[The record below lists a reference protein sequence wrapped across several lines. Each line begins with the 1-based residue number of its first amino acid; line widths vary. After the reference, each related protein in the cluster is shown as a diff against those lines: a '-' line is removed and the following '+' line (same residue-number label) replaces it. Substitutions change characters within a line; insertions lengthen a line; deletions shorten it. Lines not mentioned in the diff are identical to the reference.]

1 MSSVWR
7 LPGDMNTLLAI
18 LFVVGVW
25 WLGTLLVLRLVWLP
39 RRTHRWSIGIA
50 SVLGFA
56 GLVATFA
63 LRNDNT
69 STGACL
75 GFLSGI
81 ALWGWHELMFLLGR
95 VTGPRR
101 GPCPPGLEGWGRFRA
116 ATEAVIHHE
125 LALAATM
132 AAVVALSWK
141 ASNQVAAWTFA
152 VLWLMRLSAKFNVF
166 LGVQNLSK
174 DFVPLHLEYLTSYFR
189 VSRLNPLMP
198 FSVGIASAVAFFLFT
213 AVTPTSDGE
222 ATGLVLSASLLT
234 LAVFEHLFLAVPVPD
249 ARLWRWAIRK
259 TSGDF

>member
-1 MSSVWR
+1 
-7 LPGDMNTLLAI
+7 MNTLLAI
-18 LFVVGVW
+18 LFVVGAW
-25 WLGTLLVLRLVWLP
+25 WLSTALVLRLVWLP

-50 SVLGFA
+50 SVLGLA

-63 LRNDNT
+63 LRDDT
-69 STGACL
+69 TRTGACL

-81 ALWGWHELMFLLGR
+81 ALWGWHELTFLLGR

-101 GPCPPGLEGWGRFRA
+101 GPSPPGLEGWARFRA
-116 ATEAVIHHE
+116 ATEVVIHHE

-152 VLWLMRLSAKFNVF
+152 VLWVMRLSAKFNVF
-166 LGVQNLSK
+166 LGVRNLSQ
-174 DFVPLHLEYLTSYFR
+174 DFVPPQLQYLTSYFR

-198 FSVGIASAVAFFLFT
+198 FSLGIASVVAVFLFT
-213 AVTPTSDGE
+213 AVTPNSDGE

-234 LAVFEHLFLAVPVPD
+234 LAIVEHLFLTVPVPD
-249 ARLWRWAIRK
+249 ARLWRWAIPK
-259 TSGDF
+259 TSGDY

>member
-1 MSSVWR
+1 MSSAWR
-7 LPGDMNTLLAI
+7 PPGDMNTLLAI

-25 WLGTLLVLRLVWLP
+25 WLSTALVLRLVWLP

-50 SVLGFA
+50 SVLGLA

-81 ALWGWHELMFLLGR
+81 ALWGWHELTFLLGR

-101 GPCPPGLEGWGRFRA
+101 GPCPPGLEGWERFRA

-174 DFVPLHLEYLTSYFR
+174 DFVPPHLKYLTSYFR

-198 FSVGIASAVAFFLFT
+198 FSVGIASVVAFFLFT

-234 LAVFEHLFLAVPVPD
+234 LAIFEHLFLAVPVPD
-249 ARLWRWAIRK
+249 AWLWRWATKGIE
-259 TSGDF
+259 

>member
-1 MSSVWR
+1 MS
-7 LPGDMNTLLAI
+7 TLLPI

-25 WLGTLLVLRLVWLP
+25 WLSTALVLRLVWLP
-39 RRTHRWSIGIA
+39 PRTHRWSIGVA
-50 SVLGFA
+50 SVLGLV

-63 LRNDNT
+63 LRNDDT
-69 STGACL
+69 SIGACL

-101 GPCPPGLEGWGRFRA
+101 GPCPLGLEGWPRFRA

-132 AAVVALSWK
+132 AAVVALSWN

-174 DFVPLHLEYLTSYFR
+174 DFVPPHLKYLTSYFR

-198 FSVGIASAVAFFLFT
+198 FSVGIASIVAFFLF
-213 AVTPTSDGE
+213 AGGIPTSDAE
-222 ATGLVLSASLLT
+222 ATGFVLSATLLT
-234 LAVFEHLFLAVPVPD
+234 LAIFEHLFLTVPVPD
-249 ARLWRWAIRK
+249 ARLWRWAIPK
-259 TSGDF
+259 PSGDY